1 MQENEPIK
9 NNEHKKAHGGISHNA
24 SLDGSKEAQHGGNLE
39 RALSKISKHS
49 FLSAFIFYLIVSMVI
64 FYPLM
69 ASFGGRVFGF
79 SNNAYMNL
87 WISWWST
94 YALFHHAALFH
105 TNLIY
110 WPIGTALQPGY
121 TPIEFG
127 FTAGALGF
135 LGVVSA
141 YNLLY
146 ILSFALCGATMY
158 LLAEYLIKDKRAAMV
173 AGAIFAFSSA
183 HISQSGSI
191 NNIMIFWLPLFVYF
205 TLKTIDKQKDYLNIV
220 GMSLSFA
227 LLALSASIAQDQMA
241 LFALIGIIL
250 YYIISKE
257 RRYFVLNLRF
267 AANILLF
274 AIIAFVFGSIIYLPL
289 LQSSHTINNSIA
301 ITQGALSSFSIASY
315 LNPLHSSL
323 QIYDLQIAS
332 NSSSYVP
339 FVPIDVAYVGF
350 LSLILAIYGV
360 YKNRKSSIWLAVSAI
375 IAAIMTLGFNF
386 LPGAYLA
393 YLHMPIVGVAYPET
407 FFVLFTMALGI
418 LSAMGFKEILKAHF
432 NGHIGIKNRSYL
444 AYAITLLVIV
454 AIILDFYVPF
464 LATNSISYTSIN
476 PPKIY
481 SLLPHASNFSVLS
494 LPALPTNTTNPYY
507 YMASG
512 TYYTS
517 ISHAPIVGG
526 YIGVQNSS
534 QYTLLYNLPL
544 VVQAYNLQN
553 TGSLD
558 YSSPIYQNISNE
570 TLLTLYNYGTSY
582 VILNKKAYNASE
594 LDSIGVYL
602 IELFGAPI
610 QNDNQ
615 TATFSTKSAVYN
627 SIYKSYVAYPVIK
640 YWNGTAAFV
649 NGSAIT
655 EWHPS
660 GPGAVVVYSPYQN
673 QSAASSAYAIDYINT
688 TISLYASA
696 ASPENMTLAE
706 LVGNKTEAIGTI
718 LVGKS
723 LKQYKINALLPSG
736 PIGSSIFFIKE
747 YSNDP
752 ISVADISFS
761 RS

>member
-9 NNEHKKAHGGISHNA
+9 NNEHKKKHLDGRDNLSSDISHGAPHGG
-24 SLDGSKEAQHGGNLE
+24 SLEKIFF
-39 RALSKISKHS
+39 KISKHS
-49 FLSAFIFYLIVSMVI
+49 ALSAFIFYLIISMIV
-64 FYPLM
+64 FYPLL
-69 ASFGGRVFGF
+69 ASFGSKVFGF

-105 TNLIY
+105 TNLLY
-110 WPIGTALQPGY
+110 WPIGSALQPGY

-127 FTAGALGF
+127 LATGALGL
-135 LGVVSA
+135 LGTVAA

-146 ILSFALCGATMY
+146 ILSFALCGASMY
-158 LLAEYLIKDKRAAMV
+158 VLAEYLIKDKRAAMV
-173 AGAIFAFSSA
+173 AGTIFAFSSA

-191 NNIMIFWLPLFVYF
+191 NSIMIFWLPLFAYF
-205 TLKTIDKQKDYLNIV
+205 TLKTIDNKNNYLNVV
-220 GMSLSFA
+220 GMALSFA

-241 LFALIGIIL
+241 LFALVGIII
-250 YYIISKE
+250 YYVISKE
-257 RRYFVLNLRF
+257 RRHAVLNLRF

-274 AIIAFVFGSIIYLPL
+274 AVIAFAFGSIMYLPL
-289 LQSSHTINNSIA
+289 LQSGHAINNSVA
-301 ITQGALSSFSIASY
+301 ITQGALSSFSIVSY
-315 LNPLHSSL
+315 LNPFHSSL
-323 QIYDLQIAS
+323 PIYDLQIAS
-332 NSSSYVP
+332 GSDGYAP
-339 FVPIDVAYVGF
+339 FAPINVAYVGF

-360 YKNRKSSIWLAVSAI
+360 YKHRKSAIWLAISGI
-375 IAAIMTLGFNF
+375 IAAVMSLGFNF

-393 YLHMPIVGVAYPET
+393 YLHVPIIGVAYPET
-407 FFVLFTMALGI
+407 FFVLFTMALGM
-418 LSAMGFKEILKAHF
+418 LSAIGFKEILKAHF
-432 NGHIGIKNRSYL
+432 NRHIRIRGLSYS
-444 AYAITLLVIV
+444 AYAITLLIIV
-454 AIILDFYVPF
+454 LIVLDFYMPF
-464 LATNSISYTSIN
+464 LATRSISYTLID

-494 LPALPTNTTNPYY
+494 LPALPTNNTNPYN
-507 YMASG
+507 YMASS

-517 ISHAPIVGG
+517 ISHAPLIGG

-544 VVQAYNLQN
+544 AVQAYNLLN

-570 TLLTLYNYGTSY
+570 TLLTLYNYGSSY
-582 VILNKKAYNASE
+582 VILNKMAYNASE

-660 GPGAVVVYSPYQN
+660 GPGAIVVYSPYQN
-673 QSAASSAYAIDYINT
+673 QSAASSAYATTYINS
-688 TISLYASA
+688 TISFYASA
-696 ASPENMTLAE
+696 ASAENLTLAE
-706 LVGNKTEAIGTI
+706 LVGNKTENIGTI
-718 LVGKS
+718 SLGES
-723 LKQYKINALLPSG
+723 LKPYKINALLPSG
-736 PIGSSIFFIKE
+736 PIGASIFFIKE

-752 ISVADISFS
+752 VSIADISFS